1 MQKVQKM
8 QHIKNIIKYHQNII
22 KISSKYHQNIIDIEF
37 IKS

>member
-1 MQKVQKM
+1 MKMQKVQKM

-22 KISSKYHQNIIDIEF
+22 DIEF